1 MSSSRFTGQVMTGFV
16 LAGVLAGLCGCGKQS
31 GGPAGDDDKDPLERL
46 QGTWAV
52 KKVEGQGAFQ
62 AKQLVF
68 EGTIL
73 TFDFGGGEG
82 KRARIKIDATP
93 RPPRIHFD
101 NKGGAA
107 GDLRVQRGHAAHLF
121 RAAPRRQGADR
132 VQGRGERAAR
142 DPRAG
147 GLGFFPMSVRHRRR
161 ADAG

>member
-1 MSSSRFTGQVMTGFV
+1 MSSSWLTGQVMTRFV
-16 LAGVLAGLCGCGKQS
+16 LAGALAGLCGCGKQS

-82 KRARIKIDATP
+82 KRTRIKIDATP

-101 NKGGAA
+101 NKGGPPGIFEFK
-107 GDLRVQRGHAAHLF
+107 GDLLRICFAQ
-121 RAAPRRQGADR
+121 PPADKGPTEFKGGEN
-132 VQGRGERAAR
+132 VLLVTLERAATASSR
-142 DPRAG
+142 
-147 GLGFFPMSVRHRRR
+147 
-161 ADAG
+161 